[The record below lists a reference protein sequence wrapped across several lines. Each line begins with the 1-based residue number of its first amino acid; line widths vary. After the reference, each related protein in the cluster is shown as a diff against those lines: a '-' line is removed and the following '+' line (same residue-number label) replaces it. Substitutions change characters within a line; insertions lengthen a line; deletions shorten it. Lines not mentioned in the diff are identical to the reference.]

1 VPGAVRQKPSWN
13 KGEQGSWGMKSQEPA
28 AGEPQPEKRTKP
40 RRRQRVDTNI
50 ALLFGTVVVVFLA
63 MAIAR
68 PTMFPTP
75 DNISSMAFQ
84 VSEIGI
90 LTLGMM
96 LAILIGGIDLSVNA
110 TANLAA
116 IFAGMLLTRLMPGG
130 DAGAG
135 GGLWALWSIALAVG
149 VALVT
154 GAVCGLINGVLIAY
168 VEVPAIL
175 ATLTTM
181 TIYTGLAFGIT
192 KGTSISGFSDA
203 VLYIGN
209 GYLLGIPM
217 PMVILIVC
225 VIIVWFLLERTTY
238 GFKVYMVGSNPT
250 AAVFSGVNNRRIILT
265 THILTGLLSAIAG
278 FVALART
285 NSANPEYG
293 VSYILMTI
301 LIAVLGGVS
310 VYGGHGKVWG
320 VVLALAAL
328 QLLSTGFNMLL
339 VRHGGSNFFR
349 DFAWGTLLLI
359 VMTITYLLDNR
370 PWSTRLR
377 RTRSA
382 DQV

>member
-1 VPGAVRQKPSWN
+1 MNIQQPPVS
-13 KGEQGSWGMKSQEPA
+13 SKSQPA
-28 AGEPQPEKRTKP
+28 SRSKA
-40 RRRQRVDTNI
+40 RRARRIDTHVM
-50 ALLFGTVVVVFLA
+50 LLFGIVVVVFLA
-63 MAIAR
+63 MSIAR
-68 PTMFPTP
+68 PTMFPTAG
-75 DNISSMAFQ
+75 NISSMAFQ

-110 TANLAA
+110 TANLSA
-116 IFAGMLLTRLMPGG
+116 IFAGLLLAWLMPGG
-130 DAGAG
+130 DVSGGAAGYIVLAI
-135 GGLWALWSIALAVG
+135 GLAWA
-149 VALVT
+149 T
-154 GAVCGLINGVLIAY
+154 GAVCGFINGLLIAY

-192 KGTSISGFSDA
+192 KGTSISGFA
-203 VLYIGN
+203 APVLFLGN

-217 PMVILIVC
+217 PLVVLTLC
-225 VIIVWFLLERTTY
+225 VFVVWFILSRTTF
-238 GFKVYMVGSNPT
+238 GFKIYMLGSNPT
-250 AAVFSGVNNRRIILT
+250 AAEFSGIDNRRIILA
-265 THILTGLLSAIAG
+265 THTLAGLLSATAG
-278 FVALART
+278 FVSLART

-310 VYGGHGKVWG
+310 VYGGHGKVSG

-349 DFAWGTLLLI
+349 DFAWGLLLLL
-359 VMTITYLLDNR
+359 VMTATFLLDNR
-370 PWSTRLR
+370 PLALRLR
-377 RTRSA
+377 RTKVPSE
-382 DQV
+382 

>member
-1 VPGAVRQKPSWN
+1 
-13 KGEQGSWGMKSQEPA
+13 M
-28 AGEPQPEKRTKP
+28 
-40 RRRQRVDTNI
+40 
-50 ALLFGTVVVVFLA
+50 
-63 MAIAR
+63 
-68 PTMFPTP
+68 
-75 DNISSMAFQ
+75 
-84 VSEIGI
+84 
-90 LTLGMM
+90 
-96 LAILIGGIDLSVNA
+96 
-110 TANLAA
+110 
-116 IFAGMLLTRLMPGG
+116 
-130 DAGAG
+130 
-135 GGLWALWSIALAVG
+135 ALA
-149 VALVT
+149 T
-154 GAVCGLINGVLIAY
+154 GAVCGLLNGVLIAY

-192 KGTSISGFSDA
+192 KGTSISGFADP

-217 PMVILIVC
+217 PMVVLIVC
-225 VIIVWFLLERTTY
+225 VVLVWFLLERTTY

-265 THILTGLLSAIAG
+265 THILTGLLSATAG

-349 DFAWGTLLLI
+349 DFAWGALLLL

-370 PWSTRLR
+370 PWAARLR
-377 RTRSA
+377 RTRKA
-382 DQV
+382 DQA

>member
-1 VPGAVRQKPSWN
+1 MKLQVP
-13 KGEQGSWGMKSQEPA
+13 PA
-28 AGEPQPEKRTKP
+28 AGEPQPQDRKKP
-40 RRRQRVDTNI
+40 RVRQRVDTHI
-50 ALLFGTVVVVFLA
+50 ALLFGIVVVVFLA
-63 MAIAR
+63 MSLAR
-68 PTMFPTP
+68 PTMFPTA
-75 DNISSMAFQ
+75 NNVSSMAFQ

-110 TANLAA
+110 TANLSA
-116 IFAGMLLTRLMPGG
+116 IFAGMLLVRIMPGG
-130 DAGAG
+130 NVSAG
-135 GGLWALWSIALAVG
+135 GDAWSLGPILLALG
-149 VALVT
+149 VALAT
-154 GAVCGLINGVLIAY
+154 GAMCGLLNGVLIAY

-181 TIYTGLAFGIT
+181 TLYTGLAFGIT
-192 KGTSISGFSDA
+192 GGTSISGFASP

-209 GYLLGIPM
+209 GYLFGIPM
-217 PMVILIVC
+217 PMVVLIGC
-225 VIIVWFLLERTTY
+225 VLLVWFLLGRTTY

-250 AAVFSGVNNRRIILT
+250 AAQFSGINNRRIILM
-265 THILTGLLSAIAG
+265 THMLAGLLSATAG

-320 VVLALAAL
+320 VVLALASL

-349 DFAWGTLLLI
+349 DFAWGALLLL
-359 VMTITYLLDNR
+359 VMTITFLLDNR
-370 PWSTRLR
+370 PWAARLR
-377 RTRSA
+377 RTRKA
-382 DQV
+382 EQA

>member
-1 VPGAVRQKPSWN
+1 
-13 KGEQGSWGMKSQEPA
+13 MKSQEPA

-50 ALLFGTVVVVFLA
+50 ALLFGIVVVVFLA

-116 IFAGMLLTRLMPGG
+116 IFAGMLLIRLVPGG
-130 DAGAG
+130 DAGTG
-135 GGLWALWSIALAVG
+135 GGLWALWPIALAFG

-203 VLYIGN
+203 VLFIGN

-250 AAVFSGVNNRRIILT
+250 AAVFSGVNNRRIILM
-265 THILTGLLSAIAG
+265 THVLTGLLSATAG

-349 DFAWGTLLLI
+349 DFAWGALLLI

-382 DQV
+382 DQA

>member
-1 VPGAVRQKPSWN
+1 
-13 KGEQGSWGMKSQEPA
+13 MKLQVPA
-28 AGEPQPEKRTKP
+28 AGEPQPQSKGEPKSP
-40 RRRQRVDTNI
+40 RRIDTHL
-50 ALLFGTVVVVFLA
+50 ALLFGIVVVVFLA
-63 MAIAR
+63 MSLAR
-68 PTMFPTP
+68 PTMFPTAS
-75 DNISSMAFQ
+75 NISSMAFQ

-110 TANLAA
+110 TANLSA
-116 IFAGMLLTRLMPGG
+116 IFAGMLLARLMPNG
-130 DAGAG
+130 DAS
-135 GGLWALWSIALAVG
+135 GGLAPILLALGL
-149 VALVT
+149 ALVT
-154 GAVCGLINGVLIAY
+154 GAVCGLLNGLLIAY
-168 VEVPAIL
+168 IEVPAIL

-192 KGTSISGFSDA
+192 KGTSISGFA
-203 VLYIGN
+203 APVLFIGN
-209 GYLLGIPM
+209 GYLFGVPM
-217 PMVILIVC
+217 PMVVLLAC
-225 VIIVWFLLERTTY
+225 VALVWFLLGRTTY
-238 GFKVYMVGSNPT
+238 GFKAYMVGSNPT
-250 AAVFSGVNNRRIILT
+250 AAEFSGINNRRVIMT
-265 THILTGLLSAIAG
+265 THVLTGLLSATAG

-349 DFAWGTLLLI
+349 DFAWGALLLL
-359 VMTITYLLDNR
+359 VMTVTYLLDNR
-370 PWSTRLR
+370 PWATRLR
-377 RTRSA
+377 RTRKA
-382 DQV
+382 DQT